1 VAGVTAYVCKRRIGM
16 KITKKKGLYS
26 VEFET
31 KTDKEY
37 FYNLLNLARKMDDAV
52 GSVSVASIVKF
63 RDTKV
68 KKTTKKR

>member
-1 VAGVTAYVCKRRIGM
+1 M

-37 FYNLLNLARKMDDAV
+37 FYNILNLARKLDDAV
-52 GSVSVASIVKF
+52 GSVSVASIIKF
-63 RDTKV
+63 LDTKV
-68 KKTTKKR
+68 KKSTKKAVKK